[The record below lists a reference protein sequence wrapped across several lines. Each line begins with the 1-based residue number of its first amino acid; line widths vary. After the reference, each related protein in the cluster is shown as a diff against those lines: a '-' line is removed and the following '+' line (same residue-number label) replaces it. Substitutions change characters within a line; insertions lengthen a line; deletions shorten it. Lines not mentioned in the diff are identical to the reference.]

1 MSDTLETASPR
12 SSRLQ
17 SLWVIVLAVALPT
30 VSYPLSW
37 FAPGSVPHRF
47 ELGLPLAVLYLIG
60 LLAIV
65 VLHLGRG
72 DVIHLPRTQIDRP
85 VLAVVGVGMISV
97 MLSSN
102 VYFSVS
108 ALVLLLANVA
118 LMYVI
123 AIWFH
128 LRYARALAWAWVGVA
143 TVVAGHAL
151 WLRSQG
157 HIPVATIGNRD
168 WVACYLAASVMVGL
182 PLWGDAARHQWRIAP
197 LSVAYLLI
205 GGAMYVCDSLGAW
218 LGLGV
223 AVLLCVFR
231 ILWTDR
237 RVAAL
242 GVAGLAV
249 VALAVVV
256 LAWHDPVAD
265 LWSRN
270 VRPPIWKGV
279 VAMVRDSPLI
289 GKGLGTFT
297 YTYASYRPPEYHA
310 RPQAS
315 NLTDHAHN
323 EFLEIAAES
332 GFFGLAL
339 MLWLLGVVFV
349 RGWQGTAREGPCRMI
364 ALGAWG
370 GMVAMLAHNLFDINL
385 RMPPNQTLLWLL
397 MGLVVRSTFVEPDN
411 RDNVRPGDSAPEPAV
426 EPPGLLS
433 QHMGRWTTVVG
444 SAVLIG
450 LLGYFQVYRP
460 VLANAHFRRG
470 LIERGTEPIQN
481 VPPDRIQRAME
492 SFLQCL
498 RIDPYRVIA
507 WYRLAYLCAGFT
519 ETDEQAIDYYEQV
532 RQLAPD
538 YGDVNSNLALL
549 YLRRGK
555 EREALPHLQRAV
567 ELNPYSVSLQQT
579 LGQVFDKLGLEREL
593 KDQVIQVLQL
603 QSTNAWAN
611 HVWQTRFR
619 LEPLDS
625 MKPSPRPRKPARP
638 RPPPNGPSR

>member
-1 MSDTLETASPR
+1 MLETASPR

-17 SLWVIVLAVALPT
+17 SCLVILLAVVLPT
-30 VSYPLSW
+30 LSYPLSW
-37 FAPGSVPHRF
+37 FAPGTMPHRF
-47 ELGLPLAVLYLIG
+47 ELSVPIAVLYLIG

-108 ALVLLLANVA
+108 AFVLLLANVA
-118 LMYVI
+118 LLYVI

-128 LRYARALAWAWVGVA
+128 LRYTRALTWAWVGVA
-143 TVVAGHAL
+143 TVVAVHAL

-157 HIPVATIGNRD
+157 HFPVATIGNRD
-168 WVACYLAASVMVGL
+168 WVACYLAVSVMVGL
-182 PLWGDAARHQWRIAP
+182 PLWGDAVQHKWRIVP
-197 LSVAYLLI
+197 LSIAYLLI

-218 LGLGV
+218 IGLGV

-231 ILWTDR
+231 ILWTER
-237 RVAAL
+237 RIAAL
-242 GVAGLAV
+242 GVTGLAV
-249 VALAVVV
+249 IALAAVV
-256 LAWHDPVAD
+256 LVGHESVAD

-279 VAMVRDSPLI
+279 LAMVRDSPLI

-349 RGWQGTAREGPCRMI
+349 RGWQGMAREGPHRMI
-364 ALGAWG
+364 VLGAWG
-370 GMVAMLAHNLFDINL
+370 GLVAMLVHNLFDINL

-397 MGLVVRSTFVEPDN
+397 MGLVVRSTRGEVRN
-411 RDNVRPGDSAPEPAV
+411 RETVRPTDSAPEPAV

-444 SAVLIG
+444 SVVLIG

-460 VLANAHFRRG
+460 VLAHVYFRRA
-470 LIERGTEPIQN
+470 LIERGTEPIQK
-481 VPPDRIQRAME
+481 VPSDRIQRAME
-492 SFLQCL
+492 NYLQCL

-507 WYRLAYLCAGFT
+507 WYRLAYLCAGFE

-532 RQLAPD
+532 RLLAPD

-549 YLRRGK
+549 YLKRGK
-555 EREALPHLQRAV
+555 EREALPHLQRAI
-567 ELNPYSVSLQQT
+567 ELNPYSVGLQQT
-579 LGQVFDKLGLEREL
+579 LGQVFDNLGLEREL
-593 KDQVIQVLQL
+593 KDQVILVLQL
-603 QSTNAWAN
+603 ESTNAWAN
-611 HVWQTRFR
+611 YVWQTRFR

-625 MKPSPRPRKPARP
+625 MKPSPRPKKPVRP
-638 RPPPNGPSR
+638 RLTPNGPAR